1 MRNRKIPVLTKEE
14 WAVQKEKQR
23 IILER
28 KKKFEEAK
36 RLTKV
41 QTDAVQPTR

>member
-1 MRNRKIPVLTKEE
+1 MRNKKIPVLSKEE
-14 WAVQKEKQR
+14 WVVQKERQR

-36 RLTKV
+36 RMNKV
-41 QTDAVQPTR
+41 QTDAVQP

>member
-14 WAVQKEKQR
+14 WSAQKDRQKL
-23 IILER
+23 IMER

-36 RLTKV
+36 RRTK
-41 QTDAVQPTR
+41 TNDATQ

>member
-1 MRNRKIPVLTKEE
+1 MQNRKIPVLTKEE
-14 WAVQKEKQR
+14 WSVQKERQR

-41 QTDAVQPTR
+41 QTDAVQP